1 MSTTPLVR
9 ALSRPRAMDLVV
21 MAGLFAWSVPDV
33 PWWWRPPGHGAAT
46 PVVLG
51 YLGLALATC
60 LPFWWR
66 RRLPAAVLA
75 AATGVLAVRV
85 ALRQDPSS
93 AYAAVL
99 TGAYGMG
106 AYHGLI
112 WRRARWVGWAWL
124 AVAALVDLLDN
135 DNRLAAVPFAL
146 LGAAFLAGDAAAAR
160 RHEAAAQAEATAMA
174 ERTRIA
180 RELHDVLAHQL
191 SAITLQ
197 AGAARVAGDPPPA
210 EALATVEQLAREA
223 LVELGQLLGMLR
235 REAGEEAD
243 RRPAPGLAELDGLL
257 ATAGKAGV
265 AVGLAVTGDVRRL
278 TPGLELSVYRIV
290 QESLTNVARHAP
302 GAPTLVTLCYDPDR
316 LRLEVVNEPSPLAG
330 DPPVPGSGGGRGL
343 LGMRERAELYGGR
356 LCAAARVAGGFAVTA
371 TLPYD
376 GAAAR

>member
-1 MSTTPLVR
+1 MITTPLVR
-9 ALSRPRAMDLVV
+9 ALSRPLAMDLAVL
-21 MAGLFAWSVPDV
+21 AGLLAWSLPDV

-51 YLGLALATC
+51 YLALALATC

-66 RRLPAAVLA
+66 RRYPLLVLSA
-75 AATGVLAVRV
+75 AAGVLAVRLG
-85 ALRQDPSS
+85 LRQDPSS
-93 AYAAVL
+93 AFAAVL
-99 TGAYGMG
+99 VGAYGVG
-106 AYHGLI
+106 AYRVQVS
-112 WRRARWVGWAWL
+112 RRARWLGWCWL
-124 AVAALVDLLDN
+124 AVAAMVDLLDN
-135 DNRLAAVPFAL
+135 YDRLAAVPIAL
-146 LGAAFLAGDAAAAR
+146 LGAAFLVGDAAAAR
-160 RHEAAAQAEATAMA
+160 RHELAALAAAASLA

-197 AGAARVAGDPPPA
+197 AGAARIAGDPTPA
-210 EALATVEQLAREA
+210 EALATVEKLAREA
-223 LVELGQLLGMLR
+223 LVELSQVLGMLR
-235 REAGEEAD
+235 RDSGEDAD

-265 AVGLAVTGDVRRL
+265 AVDLAVVGDVRRL

-302 GAPTLVTLCYDPDR
+302 GAPTLVTLCYGSDR
-316 LRLEVVNEPSPLAG
+316 LQLEVVNEPSPVAG
-330 DPPVPGSGGGRGL
+330 DPPAGGGGRGL

-356 LCAAARVAGGFAVTA
+356 LRAAARAAGGFSVTA

-376 GAAAR
+376 GPAR